1 PSDYL
6 RSCCPL
12 CFGGLDWRKER
23 DSLVDVIVCIDA
35 CFTQKCSKNPWG
47 AEGHDPP
54 NPTSSVFIPSETITQ
69 MEVHVEHCQSKGKER
84 GQRVLCPSED
94 EDRVEEGMRVPASV
108 LDGCGESFVAADEK
122 REKAST
128 HFFADTGLMALLC

>member
-6 RSCCPL
+6 RSRCPL
-12 CFGGLDWRKER
+12 CFGGLDWHRER

-35 CFTQKCSKNPWG
+35 CFIQKHSKNPWG
-47 AEGHDPP
+47 AEGHDLP
-54 NPTSSVFIPSETITQ
+54 NPTSSVFIPSEAVTQ
-69 MEVHVEHCQSKGKER
+69 MEVHVERCRSKGKER
-84 GQRVLCPSED
+84 GWRVSRPSED
-94 EDRVEEGMRVPASV
+94 EDRVKEGMRVPVSV

-128 HFFADTGLMALLC
+128 HFF